1 METTKAIILIKS
13 YIKQYALHNNL
24 MQIGFIAD
32 NYEPDYTD
40 VLCSMF
46 NFDNESI
53 DEVGDIFFDESDKL
67 FNDHNF
73 TNSIPDS
80 KLTSTALEIYS
91 GFKALR
97 RN

>member
-1 METTKAIILIKS
+1 MEITKAIILIKS

-24 MQIGFIAD
+24 MQIGFGPE

-40 VLCSMF
+40 VLCSIF
-46 NFDNESI
+46 NFDIERI
-53 DEVGDIFFDESDKL
+53 DEVGDIFFDESNKL
-67 FNDHNF
+67 LSDHNF
-73 TNSIPDS
+73 TTSIPDS